1 LSLILDG
8 TKIVI
13 TGFQAKKVKS
23 RVNDFITKL
32 AIHKYPEHWEE
43 PECFFAGTI
52 KSKVYKVEPQSEEY
66 KAIATSFKETLP
78 AAKIIRV
85 ERIQNSK
92 LWSTFCQEDDFIR
105 EKLGKDSNIRRL
117 FHGTGT
123 TSPDLIYS
131 KSEEGFD
138 SRYSKEGLWGR
149 AIYFAERSAY
159 SHNYS
164 HKNSEG
170 YN

>member
-1 LSLILDG
+1 MIACIIWVYCQCDIPTLTARDAKDCVSDFLPSP
-8 TKIVI
+8 VI
-13 TGFQAKKVKS
+13 TSARRSSDEVLIYPKVS
-23 RVNDFITKL
+23 
-32 AIHKYPEHWEE
+32 
-43 PECFFAGTI
+43 
-52 KSKVYKVEPQSEEY
+52 
-66 KAIATSFKETLP
+66 

-138 SRYSKEGLWGR
+138 HRYSKEGLWGR